1 MAHVI
6 LLLLAG
12 TQHVPQNLRTEPQH
26 ALAEQIPSHPRQRV
40 ALDLVYFSSRMCS
53 LTIEL
58 SEGKL
63 IGYRPSFL
71 SRHRRL
77 LAIWRRLLLASTSL
91 TYIPMVSTFHVPDL
105 IAKAL
110 NSAHTPHSPTY
121 HIDTNFVH

>member
-12 TQHVPQNLRTEPQH
+12 TQHVPQNLRSEPQH

-63 IGYRPSFL
+63 IAYRPSLL

-77 LAIWRRLLLASTSL
+77 LAIGPVCCYCSIDFSYQYSNGQYVSCPRFDSHGARQRPDTTLA
-91 TYIPMVSTFHVPDL
+91 Y
-105 IAKAL
+105 
-110 NSAHTPHSPTY
+110 
-121 HIDTNFVH
+121 